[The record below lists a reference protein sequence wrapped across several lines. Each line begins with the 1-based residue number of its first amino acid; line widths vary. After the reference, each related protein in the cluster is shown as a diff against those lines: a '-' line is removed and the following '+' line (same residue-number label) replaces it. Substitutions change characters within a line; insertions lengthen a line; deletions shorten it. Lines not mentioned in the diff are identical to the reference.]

1 MATSASDNHDT
12 NSTGWLESSGLPHI
26 LRTLGLAVQPA
37 KLGIALAAIILTCVW
52 GTVLDSLW
60 TGVSRG
66 VELDAIARLVE
77 AREHGRPFSES
88 IGEHGV
94 FEVWG
99 AHQRRCIAGLLG
111 SSVSA
116 MSVAARTTAGTFADV
131 HAVTSPLGNLANM
144 TLGVWWLVRYHS
156 LYAVLFGAVGLL
168 IWSLAG
174 GALCRMA
181 AVQFARD
188 ARPTLQQAT
197 AFARDRL
204 LGGFF
209 LAPCFPLGVVAVTIV
224 VMFLG
229 GIFLGIPFLGDLIGG
244 LAFSLAILGG
254 FVAAVLLVG
263 LAVGG
268 SLLWPAIAVE
278 GSDAFDAFS
287 RSLAYTLTKPWKTLL
302 YGVIAIV
309 FAAICWVVVNLFTF
323 FAMTFTR
330 VVVGFG
336 TAPFGWWGRG
346 EEGDMPNKLERI
358 WPTGE
363 TGLSVGGPDVLYS
376 APNWGELPWY
386 ECISA
391 GLIAIHVLLVI
402 GLLWSFLASFYFCGS
417 TVVYCL
423 LRRDVDV
430 VSLEEV
436 YLEEDTPTGETGSP
450 GVATTPTKPSGDVSL
465 PVTGGS
471 AAEGEGRD

>member
-1 MATSASDNHDT
+1 MATSARDNNDT
-12 NSTGWLESSGLPHI
+12 NGIGWLEASGLPHI

-52 GTVLDSLW
+52 GTLLDSLW
-60 TGVSRG
+60 TVASRG
-66 VELDAIARLVE
+66 VELDAIARFVE
-77 AREHGRPFSES
+77 AREHGRPFAELP
-88 IGEHGV
+88 GEHGV

-99 AHQRRCIAGLLG
+99 AHQRACIAGLLG
-111 SSVSA
+111 SSVPA
-116 MSVAARTTAGTFADV
+116 MSVAARTTVGTFVDT
-131 HAVTSPLGNLANM
+131 HAVTSPLDNLANM

-156 LYAVLFGAVGLL
+156 LFAVLFGAAGLL

-188 ARPTLQQAT
+188 ERPTLRQAT

-204 LGGFF
+204 LGGFL

-229 GIFLGIPFLGDLIGG
+229 GMVLSIPFLGDLIGG
-244 LAFSLAILGG
+244 VAFSLAILGG
-254 FVAAVLLVG
+254 FVVSVLLVG
-263 LAVGG
+263 FAVGG

-302 YGVIAIV
+302 YAVISIV

-358 WPTGE
+358 WPM
-363 TGLSVGGPDVLYS
+363 GGPDALYI

-386 ECISA
+386 ETISA

-436 YLEEDTPTGETGSP
+436 YLEDNDQSA
-450 GVATTPTKPSGDVSL
+450 ATAPEKPSGDVSAS
-465 PVTGGS
+465 VTGDS
-471 AAEGEGRD
+471 AADGGS